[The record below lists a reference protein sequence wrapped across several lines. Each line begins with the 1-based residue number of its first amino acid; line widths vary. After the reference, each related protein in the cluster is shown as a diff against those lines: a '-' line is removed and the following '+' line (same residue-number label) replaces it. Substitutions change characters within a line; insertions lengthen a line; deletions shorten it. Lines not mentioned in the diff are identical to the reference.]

1 YVNNHSMEALP
12 AEYRHEPTM
21 ALAGGEDG
29 MDLVRRMLR
38 DAPNFMAPDGVLVL
52 EIGNEYENFLAAFP
66 DLEPVWLSTENAENQ
81 ILLLTREQL
90 AS

>member
-1 YVNNHSMEALP
+1 
-12 AEYRHEPTM
+12 M

-29 MDLVRRMLR
+29 MDLIRRLLAA
-38 DAPNFMAPDGVLVL
+38 APDFMAPEGVLVL
-52 EIGNEYENFLAAFP
+52 EIGNEYENFISAFP
-66 DLEPVWLSTENAENQ
+66 DLEPVWLSTENTEDQ